1 MNEICGLCEERFVVA
16 GFRHCSNCLVFV
28 EEIDERDC
36 PACGSALGLDGSCT
50 CDLGP
55 TGDPYWVDWRK

>member
-1 MNEICGLCEERFVVA
+1 MICNTCQERFAVD
-16 GFRHCSNCLVFV
+16 GFRHCQNCLMYV

-36 PACGSALGLDGSCT
+36 RACGSALGLDGGCV

-55 TGDPYWVDWRK
+55 TGDASYWVDRRR